1 MDFTTLRTLTP
12 AINEVDSGGRPGID
26 HAFCLRDYPKEG
38 DAKRLRHVA
47 VLEEEES
54 GRRVEV
60 GTTECALIV
69 YTSNWVS
76 EQPPFAPVG

>member
-1 MDFTTLRTLTP
+1 MDFTTLHTLAP
-12 AINEVDSGGRPGID
+12 AINEVDGGGRPGID
-26 HAFCLRDYPKEG
+26 HAFCLRDYAKEG
-38 DAKRLRHVA
+38 DAKRLRRVA

>member
-1 MDFTTLRTLTP
+1 M
-12 AINEVDSGGRPGID
+12 DSGGRPGID